1 VTLSVEKLITLDTV
15 REVHR
20 RNAEFREMRV
30 RATKAL
36 QLEQDVTAQKVK
48 VMSTEMKSSI
58 KLTEPTIDNYATREE
73 EKKISEL

>member
-1 VTLSVEKLITLDTV
+1 
-15 REVHR
+15 
-20 RNAEFREMRV
+20 MRV

-58 KLTEPTIDNYATREE
+58 KLTEPTIDN
-73 EKKISEL
+73 